1 MAKNEVKPCST
12 CLQLISRWH
21 YVLCTIFTILLTLW
35 NSEQKNGL
43 LKKLFCF
50 SSDFDKTRWGC
61 SIHGYYNFTK
71 FHQNRMK
78 NKKVFLIAHFWPI
91 SALYGPTAAQ
101 WGRTPA
107 QCGKLSL
114 WTYVYDYKPILHWKC
129 CSYNFIIQVAPSLS
143 KTAILLVVLLLNF

>member
-1 MAKNEVKPCST
+1 MLAHFFRTVRKCGAAKCG
-12 CLQLISRWH
+12 CG
-21 YVLCTIFTILLTLW
+21 CTL
-35 NSEQKNGL
+35 KNLL

-50 SSDFDKTRWGC
+50 SSDFDETWWSC
-61 SIHGYYNFTK
+61 STHVYYNLTK
-71 FHQNRMK
+71 FYQNRMK
-78 NKKVFLIAHFWPI
+78 NKKVFLIAHFLPI

-143 KTAILLVVLLLNF
+143 KTAILLVVLLFVEKICISYE